1 MIIHSFIIDLSAY
14 IYFLLYNFGIEA
26 LTWNLIDGLLLGHVE
41 RLGLWRL
48 RLTQLLGLRAGPDT
62 VVKLFTSFDDEKR
75 AIYCALIVMW
85 RGR

>member
-26 LTWNLIDGLLLGHVE
+26 LTRNLIDGLLLGHVE

>member
-26 LTWNLIDGLLLGHVE
+26 LTRNLIDGLLLGHVE

-48 RLTQLLGLRAGPDT
+48 RLTQLLRLRAGPDT